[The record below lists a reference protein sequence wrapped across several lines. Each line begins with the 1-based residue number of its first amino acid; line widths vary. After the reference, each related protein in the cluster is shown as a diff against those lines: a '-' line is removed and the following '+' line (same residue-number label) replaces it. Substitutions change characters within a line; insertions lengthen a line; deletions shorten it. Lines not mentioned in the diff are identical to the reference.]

1 MAEHNEL
8 GALGEKLAVAY
19 LKENG
24 YEVLETNWRSG
35 QLEIDI
41 IAKNKDFIIVAEV
54 KTRSTNVFGEP
65 EEFVNKQKQKLL
77 IRAASDY
84 VVKMD
89 LDTEV
94 RFDIISVLI
103 KGNKNQVNHIID
115 AFYARL

>member
-8 GALGEKLAVAY
+8 GALGERLAVEY
-19 LKENG
+19 LTEKG
-24 YEVLETNWRSG
+24 YEILATNWRSG

-77 IRAASDY
+77 IKAAEAY
-84 VVKMD
+84 VIKMN

-94 RFDIISVLI
+94 RFDIISVLVN
-103 KGNKNQVNHIID
+103 KGKHQVNHIID

>member
-8 GALGEKLAVAY
+8 GALGEKFAVAY

-35 QLEIDI
+35 QLELDI
-41 IAKNKDFIIVAEV
+41 IAKNKDFLIVAEV

-65 EEFVNKQKQKLL
+65 EEFVTLKKQRL
-77 IRAASDY
+77 IIKAAEAY
-84 VVKMD
+84 VINMD
-89 LDTEV
+89 LDTDV
-94 RFDIISVLI
+94 RFDILSVLI
-103 KGNKNQVNHIID
+103 KGGKHQVNHIED